1 MQRPNLTVLGSKEAE
16 VKIIGCDLHARQQTI
31 AMLDS
36 DTGELEEKT
45 LEHQGETV
53 RKFYSALSGSI
64 LVGIEAT
71 GSMQWFL
78 ELMEELGIEC
88 RVGHPAKIRKAETR
102 KQKHDRRDAPLLLT
116 LLAENR
122 FPTIWMPSTQQRD
135 LRTLLRHR
143 HQWVRMR
150 SRVQHTLQ
158 SMALNHGFRR
168 GHALWSQANQHAL
181 RALPLAP
188 HGSERRAALL
198 TLYPRLQGSIEE
210 LDKEVCE
217 EVQQHPQG
225 AAVNDA
231 WAIHYG
237 SAMGKHWPVTSA

>member
-1 MQRPNLTVLGSKEAE
+1 M
-16 VKIIGCDLHARQQTI
+16 KIIGCDLHARQQTI

-36 DTGELEEKT
+36 ETGELQEKT

-102 KQKHDRRDAPLLLT
+102 KQKHDRRDARLLLT

-122 FPTIWMPSTQQRD
+122 FPTIWMPSSEQRD
-135 LRTLLRHR
+135 LRTLLRTVISGCACDRESSTPCNRWH
-143 HQWVRMR
+143 
-150 SRVQHTLQ
+150 ST
-158 SMALNHGFRR
+158 MASGEAAPY
-168 GHALWSQANQHAL
+168 GAK
-181 RALPLAP
+181 RARTNSGRCL
-188 HGSERRAALL
+188 
-198 TLYPRLQGSIEE
+198 
-210 LDKEVCE
+210 
-217 EVQQHPQG
+217 
-225 AAVNDA
+225 
-231 WAIHYG
+231 
-237 SAMGKHWPVTSA
+237 

>member
-1 MQRPNLTVLGSKEAE
+1 MTSRVNCGVSNLTELGSKEAE
-16 VKIIGCDLHARQQTI
+16 MKIIGCDLHARQQTI

-36 DTGELEEKT
+36 DTGEVEEKA

-53 RKFYSALSGSI
+53 REFYSALSGPI

-102 KQKHDRRDAPLLLT
+102 KQKHDRRDARLLLT

-122 FPTIWMPSTQQRD
+122 FPTIWMPSSEQRD

-143 HQWVRMR
+143 HR
-150 SRVQHTLQ
+150 
-158 SMALNHGFRR
+158 
-168 GHALWSQANQHAL
+168 
-181 RALPLAP
+181 
-188 HGSERRAALL
+188 ERRV
-198 TLYPRLQGSIEE
+198 PRSWLRFLRRCVRPRHASG
-210 LDKEVCE
+210 
-217 EVQQHPQG
+217 P
-225 AAVNDA
+225 A
-231 WAIHYG
+231 
-237 SAMGKHWPVTSA
+237 T